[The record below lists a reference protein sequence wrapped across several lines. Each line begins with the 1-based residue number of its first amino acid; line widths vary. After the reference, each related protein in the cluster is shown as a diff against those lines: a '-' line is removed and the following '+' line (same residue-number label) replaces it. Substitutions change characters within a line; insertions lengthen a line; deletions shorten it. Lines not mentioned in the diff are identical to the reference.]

1 MAKRHIQE
9 VIRDDSGE
17 KEDVGGY
24 EMRTCVA
31 TPSPASAGRWEERDE
46 ALAKW
51 LLTEWQR
58 EQRKEAA

>member
-1 MAKRHIQE
+1 MAKRQPRE
-9 VIRDDSGE
+9 VIRGENSE
-17 KEDVGGY
+17 KEEVGGF

-31 TPSPASAGRWEERDE
+31 TPSPASAGRWEERAE